1 MAVDCIELDVYHY
14 LILVLLRKLLI
25 RVSLQGRMVEIF
37 GKEASG
43 KTTLALHIVKEAQ
56 KNGGLSFIYD
66 ALFFLPLLRLVRIL
80 LKKNPNRKYFSIFDF
95 HTRGL
100 PSMVGDLF
108 INTIYII
115 SLLPDFMI
123 LLYKY

>member
-1 MAVDCIELDVYHY
+1 
-14 LILVLLRKLLI
+14 
-25 RVSLQGRMVEIF
+25 MVEIF

-43 KTTLALHIVKEAQ
+43 KTTLALHVVKEAQ

-80 LKKNPNRKYFSIFDF
+80 LKKNPNRKSFSIFDF